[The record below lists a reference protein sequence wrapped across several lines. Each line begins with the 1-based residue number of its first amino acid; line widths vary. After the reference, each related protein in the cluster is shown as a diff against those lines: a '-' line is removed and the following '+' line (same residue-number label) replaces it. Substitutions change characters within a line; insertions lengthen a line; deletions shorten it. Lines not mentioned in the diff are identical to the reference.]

1 MQTVGNVSFKIFLI
15 YFLSRAHLSTVLLTS
30 LDVDPIDSY
39 NNDDYD
45 NNCQKDSIRNNYS
58 DRVKSQKAHPTIFFL
73 SLNVQEINEHQ

>member
-1 MQTVGNVSFKIFLI
+1 M
-15 YFLSRAHLSTVLLTS
+15 STVLLTS

-39 NNDDYD
+39 NNNNDDDD
-45 NNCQKDSIRNNYS
+45 NNCQKDSIRNNYC